1 MANELNEV
9 GVQQFKTEDKQ
20 QELAQVP
27 KLETSVNNLARFGG
41 YDFLEAVVDGSDSM
55 NPNRKAK
62 RSIFLTDPGKKDQR
76 EELKKKLNLW
86 IDLLTAK
93 ESVSDMVDKAT
104 ERADSAEKL
113 LKANLRKVLDATRT
127 LETSYRSV
135 HLFYK
140 NTESTKLKNVNIL
153 NAPMQQLTNL
163 DEPRFIEHVAEELK
177 KNYDRLDMRHNYS
190 LMVIPGYL
198 KSNTILD
205 KWAKM
210 AYNNKTMLIT
220 DFVNV
225 ESPDDV
231 LDIFKDANLT
241 SGDPHKANVMMT
253 CNYIVGRGKKA
264 EIGEEEDVY
273 VPGSAALAG
282 KMYCT
287 KLSQPV
293 AGKMYGSIDEVD
305 AVRFDQKK
313 GEISML
319 EDAGLVPLVGE
330 WGRVMPFSAKTLFT
344 GDNLGMKTY
353 SVVRV
358 FDFIAKVLSDF
369 LNRRAFE
376 LWNVKMEKN
385 LRTQIVK
392 FLDGIQGPDKLIEK
406 FQILRFERDEN
417 QKDHIFLDI
426 HITPFFPAK
435 SFLVKLDGYKGD
447 DGEEWKAELKEAQD
461 KK

>member
-1 MANELNEV
+1 MATEQKNQNVEQYKLDEKQDLREV
-9 GVQQFKTEDKQ
+9 P
-20 QELAQVP
+20 A
-27 KLETSVNNLARFGG
+27 LETSLNTLVKAGG
-41 YDFLEAVVDGSDSM
+41 FDFLEAVVDGADNM
-55 NPNRKAK
+55 NPVRKAK
-62 RSIFLTDPGKKDQR
+62 RNMFLTESGKKEQR
-76 EELKKKLNLW
+76 KELKKKMQMW
-86 IDLLTAK
+86 IDLLS
-93 ESVSDMVDKAT
+93 ENNSVSEMVDKSIEKAET
-104 ERADSAEKL
+104 AEKL
-113 LKANLRKVLDATRT
+113 LKGNLKNVLNATRV
-127 LETSYRSV
+127 LEQSYRSV

-140 NTESTKLKNVNIL
+140 NTESPKLKNVVIM
-153 NAPMQQLTNL
+153 NAPMHELTNL
-163 DEPRFIEHVAEELK
+163 DEPKFIEFAAAELK
-177 KNYDRLDMRHNYS
+177 DKFDRLDMRQNYS

-210 AYNNKTMLIT
+210 AYNNKVMLVT
-220 DFVNV
+220 DFENV
-225 ESPDDV
+225 ETPDDV
-231 LDIFKDANLT
+231 LDMFTDANLT
-241 SGDPHKANVMMT
+241 GGDAHKANVLMT
-253 CNYIVGRGKKA
+253 CNYIVGRGKKI
-264 EIGEEEDVY
+264 EVGETEDVY

-282 KMYCT
+282 KLYCT
-287 KLSQPV
+287 KMSQPV
-293 AGKMYGSIDEVD
+293 AGKTYGCIDEVD

-313 GEISML
+313 GEISEL
-319 EDAGLVPLVGE
+319 ENAGLVPLVGE

-344 GDNLGMKTY
+344 GDNLGMQTY

-358 FDFIAKVLSDF
+358 FDFIAKVISDF

-385 LRTQIVK
+385 LRSQIVK

-406 FQILRFERDEN
+406 FQILRFERDED

-447 DGEEWKAELKEAQD
+447 DGEEWKAELKEASG

>member
-9 GVQQFKTEDKQ
+9 GVQQFKTEEK
-20 QELAQVP
+20 QELTSVP
-27 KLETSVNNLARFGG
+27 KLETSVNNLARYGG

-62 RSIFLTDPGKKDQR
+62 RNIFLTDPSKKEQR
-76 EELKKKLNLW
+76 AELKKRLNLW
-86 IDLLTAK
+86 VDLLTTT
-93 ESVSDMVDKAT
+93 ESVSDMADKAT

-113 LKANLRKVLDATRT
+113 LKSNLRKVLEATRT

-140 NTESTKLKNVNIL
+140 NTESPKLKNVHIM
-153 NAPMQQLTNL
+153 NAPMSQLTNL
-163 DEPRFIEHVAEELK
+163 DEPRFIEYVAEKLK
-177 KNYDRLDMRHNYS
+177 TVYDRLDMRQNYS

-198 KSNTILD
+198 KSNTVLD

-210 AYNNKTMLIT
+210 AYNNKVMLVT

-231 LDIFKDANLT
+231 LDLFTDANLT
-241 SGDPHKANVMMT
+241 GGDAHKANVMMT

-264 EIGEEEDVY
+264 DIGEEEDVY

-287 KLSQPV
+287 KMSQPV
-293 AGKMYGSIDEVD
+293 AGKTYGSIDEVD

-376 LWNVKMEKN
+376 LWDVKMEKN
-385 LRTQIVK
+385 LRSQIVK
-392 FLDGIQGPDKLIEK
+392 FLDGIQGPGQLIEK
-406 FQILRFERDEN
+406 FQILRFEQNAD
-417 QKDHIFLDI
+417 QQDQVFLDI

-435 SFLVKLDGYKGD
+435 SFIVKLDGYKGD
-447 DGEEWKAELKEAQD
+447 NGEVWKAELKEAQA

>member
-1 MANELNEV
+1 MANELNEAN
-9 GVQQFKTEDKQ
+9 VQSYKQEEKTALLE
-20 QELAQVP
+20 VP
-27 KLETSVNNLARFGG
+27 ALESSINTLVKAGG
-41 YDFLEAVVDGSDSM
+41 FDFLEAVVDGVDSL
-55 NPNRKAK
+55 NPARKAK
-62 RSIFLTDPGKKDQR
+62 RSIFLTDSTKKEQR
-76 EELKKKLNLW
+76 AALKKKLNIW
-86 IDLLTAK
+86 IELLSQQH
-93 ESVSDMVDKAT
+93 SVSDIVDKAIDKAEES
-104 ERADSAEKL
+104 ERL
-113 LKANLRKVLDATRT
+113 LKSNLKKVLDRTRQ
-127 LETSYRSV
+127 LEQSYRSI

-140 NTESTKLKNVNIL
+140 NTESPKLKNVVIL
-153 NAPMQQLTNL
+153 NAPMSELTNL
-163 DEPRFIEHVAEELK
+163 DEPKFIEYVASELK
-177 KNYDRLDMRHNYS
+177 SNFDRLDMRQNYS

-210 AYNNKTMLIT
+210 AYNNKVMLVT
-220 DFVNV
+220 DFENV

-231 LDIFKDANLT
+231 LDMFTDANLT
-241 SGDPHKANVMMT
+241 GGDPHKANVLMT
-253 CNYIVGRGKKA
+253 CNYIVGRGRKS
-264 EIGEEEDVY
+264 EVGEEEDVY

-293 AGKMYGSIDEVD
+293 AGKTYGCIDEVD

-313 GEISML
+313 GEISEL
-319 EDAGLVPLVGE
+319 ENVGLVPLVGE

-344 GDNLGMKTY
+344 GDNLGMQTY

-358 FDFIAKVLSDF
+358 FDFIAKVISDF

-385 LRTQIVK
+385 LRSQIVK

-406 FQILRFERDEN
+406 FQILRFERDED

-447 DGEEWKAELKEAQD
+447 DGEEWKAELKELKD

>member
-1 MANELNEV
+1 MSTELKDVTQQQYKQEEKQVKDLPALESSLTTLAKV
-9 GVQQFKTEDKQ
+9 GGF
-20 QELAQVP
+20 
-27 KLETSVNNLARFGG
+27 
-41 YDFLEAVVDGSDSM
+41 DFLEAVVDGTDSL
-55 NPNRKAK
+55 NPARKAK
-62 RSIFLTDPGKKDQR
+62 RNIFLTDENKKQQR
-76 EELKKKLNLW
+76 AELKKKLNLW
-86 IDLLTAK
+86 IDLLS
-93 ESVSDMVDKAT
+93 ENNSVAEMADKAVQK
-104 ERADSAEKL
+104 AETAEAL
-113 LKANLRKVLDATRT
+113 LKGNLKKVLETTRE
-127 LETSYRSV
+127 LEQSYRSV

-140 NTESTKLKNVNIL
+140 NTESPKLKNVSL
-153 NAPMQQLTNL
+153 MNAPMSELTNL
-163 DEPRFIEHVAEELK
+163 DEPRFIEHVADELK
-177 KNYDRLDMRHNYS
+177 SNFDRLDMRENYS

-198 KSNTILD
+198 KSNTIVD

-210 AYNNKTMLIT
+210 AYNNKVMLVT
-220 DFVNV
+220 DFENV

-231 LDIFKDANLT
+231 LDMFTDANLT
-241 SGDPHKANVMMT
+241 GGDAHKANVMMT
-253 CNYIVGRGKKA
+253 CNYIVGRGKKT
-264 EIGEEEDVY
+264 EVGEEEDIY

-293 AGKMYGSIDEVD
+293 AGKTYGAIDEVE

-313 GEISML
+313 GEISEL
-319 EDAGLVPLVGE
+319 EDVGLVPMVGE

-358 FDFIAKVLSDF
+358 FDFIAKVISDF

-385 LRTQIVK
+385 LRSQIVK

-406 FQILRFERDEN
+406 FQIIRFERDDN

-447 DGEEWKAELKEAQD
+447 DGEEWKSELKELKD

>member
-1 MANELNEV
+1 MSTELKDLAVEQV
-9 GVQQFKTEDKQ
+9 SLQEKQSVQESTSLDSSLKS
-20 QELAQVP
+20 LA
-27 KLETSVNNLARFGG
+27 KAGG
-41 YDFLEAVVDGSDSM
+41 FDFLEAIIDGSDSM
-55 NPNRKAK
+55 NPVRKAK
-62 RSIFLTDPGKKDQR
+62 RNIFLTDASKKEQRDQ
-76 EELKKKLNLW
+76 LKKKMKLW
-86 IDLLTAK
+86 IDLLSENK
-93 ESVSDMVDKAT
+93 SVAEMVDKSV
-104 ERADSAEKL
+104 ERAETSERL
-113 LKANLRKVLDATRT
+113 LKGNLKKVLSETRQ
-127 LETSYRSV
+127 LEQSYRSV

-140 NTESTKLKNVNIL
+140 NTESPKLKNVAIM
-153 NAPMQQLTNL
+153 NAPMKELTNL
-163 DEPRFIEHVAEELK
+163 DEPKFIEYVAGELK
-177 KNYDRLDMRHNYS
+177 SNFDRLDMRQNYS
-190 LMVIPGYL
+190 LLVIPGYL

-210 AYNNKTMLIT
+210 AYNNKVMLVT
-220 DFVNV
+220 DFENV
-225 ESPDDV
+225 ETPDDV
-231 LDIFKDANLT
+231 LDMFTDANLT
-241 SGDPHKANVMMT
+241 GGDPHKANVLMT
-253 CNYIVGRGKKA
+253 CNYIVGRGKKT

-293 AGKMYGSIDEVD
+293 AGKTYGSIDEID

-313 GEISML
+313 GEISEL
-319 EDAGLVPLVGE
+319 ENVGLVPLVGE

-344 GDNLGMKTY
+344 GDNLGMQTY

-358 FDFIAKVLSDF
+358 FDFIAKVISDF

-385 LRTQIVK
+385 LRSQIVK

-406 FQILRFERDEN
+406 FQILRFERNED

-447 DGEEWKAELKEAQD
+447 DGEEWKSELKEASG

>member
-1 MANELNEV
+1 MPEEIKDV
-9 GVQQFKTEDKQ
+9 VVQQFK
-20 QELAQVP
+20 QEERQEVKELPA
-27 KLETSVNNLARFGG
+27 LDTSINALVKAGG
-41 YDFLEAVVDGSDSM
+41 YDFLEAVVDGADSM
-55 NPNRKAK
+55 NPVRKAK
-62 RSIFLTDPGKKDQR
+62 RNIFLTDASKKEQR
-76 EELKKKLNLW
+76 NQLKQKMNLW
-86 IDLLTAK
+86 IELLSQTN
-93 ESVSDMVDKAT
+93 SVSEMVDTSVEKAET
-104 ERADSAEKL
+104 SEQL
-113 LKANLRKVLDATRT
+113 LKGNLKKVLDSTRE
-127 LETSYRSV
+127 LEQSYRSV
-135 HLFYK
+135 HIFYK
-140 NTESTKLKNVNIL
+140 NTESPKLKNVAL
-153 NAPMQQLTNL
+153 MNAPMSELTNL
-163 DEPRFIEHVAEELK
+163 DEPKFIEHVAGELK
-177 KNYDRLDMRHNYS
+177 NNFDRLDMRHNYS
-190 LMVIPGYL
+190 LLVIPGYL
-198 KSNTILD
+198 KSNTVLD

-210 AYNNKTMLIT
+210 AYNNKVMLVT
-220 DFVNV
+220 DFENV
-225 ESPDDV
+225 ETSDDV
-231 LDIFKDANLT
+231 LDMFTDANLT
-241 SGDPHKANVMMT
+241 GGDPHKANVMMT

-264 EIGEEEDVY
+264 EVGEEEDLY

-293 AGKMYGSIDEVD
+293 AGKTYGSIDEVD

-313 GEISML
+313 GEISGL

-376 LWNVKMEKN
+376 LWNVRMEKN
-385 LRTQIVK
+385 LRSQIVK

-406 FQILRFERDEN
+406 FQILRFERDED

-447 DGEEWKAELKEAQD
+447 DGEEWKTELKEAND

>member
-1 MANELNEV
+1 MPEELKEV
-9 GVQQFKTEDKQ
+9 SVKEFKDEKQ
-20 QELAQVP
+20 PLLEVPSLEASLNALAKVG
-27 KLETSVNNLARFGG
+27 SF
-41 YDFLEAVVDGSDSM
+41 DFLEAVVDGADNM
-55 NPNRKAK
+55 NPVRKAK
-62 RSIFLTDPGKKDQR
+62 RNIFLTDANKNEQR
-76 EELKKKLNLW
+76 AQLKKKMKIW
-86 IDLLTAK
+86 IDLLS
-93 ESVSDMVDKAT
+93 ENNSVSDMVDKSTA
-104 ERADSAEKL
+104 RAESAEQL
-113 LKANLRKVLDATRT
+113 LKNNLKKVLDVTRP
-127 LETSYRSV
+127 LEQSYRSV

-140 NTESTKLKNVNIL
+140 NTESPKLKNVAIM
-153 NAPMQQLTNL
+153 NAPMSELTNL
-163 DEPRFIEHVAEELK
+163 DEPKFIEHVAAELK
-177 KNYDRLDMRHNYS
+177 QNFDRLDMRENYS

-198 KSNTILD
+198 KSNTIVD

-210 AYNNKTMLIT
+210 AYNNKVMLVT
-220 DFVNV
+220 DFENV
-225 ESPDDV
+225 ETPDDV
-231 LDIFKDANLT
+231 LDLFTDANLT
-241 SGDPHKANVMMT
+241 GGDPHKANVMMT

-264 EIGEEEDVY
+264 EVGEQEDLY

-293 AGKMYGSIDEVD
+293 AGKTYGCIDEVD

-313 GEISML
+313 GEISEL
-319 EDAGLVPLVGE
+319 EDVGLVPLVGE

-385 LRTQIVK
+385 LRSQIVK

-406 FQILRFERDEN
+406 FQIIRFERDEE

-447 DGEEWKAELKEAQD
+447 DGEEWKAELKEAAAA

>member
-1 MANELNEV
+1 MA
-9 GVQQFKTEDKQ
+9 TE
-20 QELAQVP
+20 
-27 KLETSVNNLARFGG
+27 LETAKVEQYKQDGQPALMEVPALEASLTTLAKQGG
-41 YDFLEAVVDGSDSM
+41 FDFLEAVVDGADNL
-55 NPNRKAK
+55 NPARKAK
-62 RSIFLTDPGKKDQR
+62 RNIFLTDNSKKQQR
-76 EELKKKLNLW
+76 NDLKKKLQLW
-86 IDLLTAK
+86 IDLLTQNNNVEEMKKTAK
-93 ESVSDMVDKAT
+93 GKAAT
-104 ERADSAEKL
+104 AEKL
-113 LKANLRKVLDATRT
+113 LKGNLKKALDATRE
-127 LETSYRSV
+127 LEQSYRSV

-140 NTESTKLKNVNIL
+140 NTESPKLKNVALL
-153 NAPMQQLTNL
+153 NAPMEKLTDL
-163 DEPRFIEHVAEELK
+163 DEPAFIEYVDRELT
-177 KNYDRLDMRHNYS
+177 NNFDRLDMRHNYS

-198 KSNTILD
+198 KSNTVVD

-210 AYNNKTMLIT
+210 AYRNKVMLVT
-220 DFVNV
+220 DFENI

-231 LDIFKDANLT
+231 LDMFTDANLT
-241 SGDPHKANVMMT
+241 SGDPHKANVLMT

-264 EIGEEEDVY
+264 EVGEEEDLF

-293 AGKMYGSIDEVD
+293 AGKTYGCIDEVD

-313 GEISML
+313 GEISEL
-319 EDAGLVPLVGE
+319 ENVGLVPMVGE

-344 GDNLGMKTY
+344 GDNLGMQTY

-385 LRTQIVK
+385 LRGQIVK

-406 FQILRFERDEN
+406 FQIIRFERDEE
-417 QKDHIFLDI
+417 QKDRIFLDI

-447 DGEEWKAELKEAQD
+447 DGEEWKAQFKQQ
-461 KK
+461 